1 MKKRSHKR
9 GKSSAG
15 IAEKQMVQAR
25 KLDPASGDKL
35 KEECKMHRSLVVI
48 QKANSNCSAYSLDL
62 LPFEQ
67 ENFLGE
73 R

>member
-1 MKKRSHKR
+1 
-9 GKSSAG
+9 
-15 IAEKQMVQAR
+15 MVQAR

-35 KEECKMHRSLVVI
+35 KEESKMHRFLVVI